1 MLQQQSILDS
11 STHSYIN
18 VEESKFKDNI
28 VQKLGGEDQLQF
40 LIISFC
46 ERIRNDRLLKK
57 VYRGLDEKSLIALQ
71 KNMILTS
78 FLDVSPSE
86 YELLRNKLLLRYHFI
101 FQEGVPKKH
110 YEALEEN
117 FVCAMR
123 DAWVDEEVLELCK
136 TLFGTSIR
144 SFLEDC
150 SSMTLSSKIEQTAYI
165 NLVSYRMTGQ
175 IMCSQ

>member
-1 MLQQQSILDS
+1 MSQKRSIFHS
-11 STHSYIN
+11 SNSLIN
-18 VEESKFKDNI
+18 FEESNFIDDI
-28 VQKLGGEDQLQF
+28 VHKLGGEDQFQF
-40 LIISFC
+40 LVISFC

-57 VYRGLDEKSLIALQ
+57 SYKGLDEKGLIDLQ

-86 YELLRNKLLLRYHFI
+86 YETLRSKLLLRHHAI
-101 FQEGVPKKH
+101 FQAGVQKKH

-136 TLFGTSIR
+136 TLFGTTIR

-150 SSMTLSSKIEQTAYI
+150 SSMTLSSKIEQTVYI
-165 NLVSYRMTGQ
+165 NKVSFPMTGQ
-175 IMCSQ
+175 LVRAQ